1 MLINRCSERGIDGK
15 LEKYIDSA
23 FTHQPV
29 SRSGHTSDLYL
40 FRVPMQSRPELTY

>member
-40 FRVPMQSRPELTY
+40 FRVPVQSRPELTY